1 MKYVTAIRVVP
12 VEHGDVDVVSG
23 EVGVPGDEGH
33 KLGPA
38 EDEGHGRQVAL
49 HGAVG
54 AAKGGVRA
62 PHDHTHQSYH
72 LENRGWN
79 SDPGLSFPKN
89 Y

>member
-1 MKYVTAIRVVP
+1 MDPSYEIIKVVP

-23 EVGVPGDEGH
+23 EVGVPGDEGD

-54 AAKGGVRA
+54 AAQCNVGA
-62 PHDHTHQSYH
+62 PHDNTHQSYH
-72 LENRGWN
+72 LECGDRYLG
-79 SDPGLSFPKN
+79 SGLVAI
-89 Y
+89 

>member
-1 MKYVTAIRVVP
+1 MVP

-54 AAKGGVRA
+54 SAQGGVGA
-62 PHDHTHQSYH
+62 PHDHTHQGYH
-72 LENRGWN
+72 LENRVGK
-79 SDPGLSFPKN
+79 SDSGLSFPKN
-89 Y
+89 C